1 MRHIFNII
9 SHNIIPV
16 LIFTCIT
23 VIIITLIKT
32 INANILAKKE
42 TELKILEEKR
52 AILELE
58 LKKQNNQITLLEAEN
73 KKYDNLI
80 NNS

>member
-1 MRHIFNII
+1 MRHLFNLI

-32 INANILAKKE
+32 INTNILAKKE